1 MFYNPFR
8 KPETKAEKLSLK
20 LGVVSL
26 ALFIGAI
33 FIPDKYAAI
42 KAVLMFLFGFFSFL
56 LIPNATMTK
65 SKKQK

>member
-1 MFYNPFR
+1 MYNPFH
-8 KPETKAEKLSLK
+8 KPRTKSEKLSLK

-26 ALFIGAI
+26 LLFIGAI

-42 KAVLMFLFGFFSFL
+42 KAALMFLFGLLSFL

-65 SKKQK
+65 SKKSK